1 MANRRSGLVTTTTRH
16 WSLIDNEPS
25 RRFPI
30 YCRGNMGEVY
40 PNVMTPL
47 SGSLVY
53 RAAQRGQE
61 AVVLD
66 VGFVSRSHIDDS
78 DGAITG
84 VFGGYLYGNVS
95 LTRVGAARTP
105 GMTVRDLDEQMFGLS
120 DAPPHVARPDDKSV
134 RCTAR
139 LGWHIGRAILRPD
152 VGLVERDR
160 AAAKAWI
167 AGLRTIDIASDH
179 QLLDI
184 ARKLPAKFEE
194 MMAHLLRTSMFA
206 GVTRS
211 GLERLAEKVGDPSI
225 VNRLTAGLGNIES
238 AEPAFALWKLAR
250 TVNDDPNLTEVFD
263 AGVHGLLERTET
275 IGATAFLAAFDRFLA
290 AHGTRGP
297 DEWELGSL
305 TWGLAPAIALEA
317 IDRLRHSP
325 DDRDPRL
332 ARARLAADR
341 EAATIEALRSVPRS
355 RRAML
360 RRLITTAA
368 IYAGAREATK
378 ATFVRTLDP
387 ARRALHELARR
398 HEIDRTDFFLLTIDE
413 LPDFLDEP
421 ANFDATIAE
430 RRANRNY
437 LQERVPPFWFEGAIA
452 PPDTWPLRADR
463 LQPDPSGRV
472 IAGLGVCP
480 GRATGT
486 ARVIVDPAKPGR
498 LTPGDI
504 LVAPITDPAWT
515 PLFLAVAG
523 VVVDVG
529 AHQSHAAIIARELG
543 IPTVVSAT
551 GASTTIPDGAL
562 ITVDGTMGSVTVHE
576 DPSEVSRREPKCA

>member
-1 MANRRSGLVTTTTRH
+1 
-16 WSLIDNEPS
+16 
-25 RRFPI
+25 
-30 YCRGNMGEVY
+30 MGEVY

-61 AVVLD
+61 AVVLN

-120 DAPPHVARPDDKSV
+120 DAPPHVVGADDKSV
-134 RCTAR
+134 SCTAR

-160 AAAKAWI
+160 AAAKTWI
-167 AGLRTIDIASDH
+167 AGHHTIDVASDN

-211 GLERLAEKVGDPSI
+211 GLERLTEKTCDPSI

-238 AEPAFALWKLAR
+238 AEPAFALWQLAR
-250 TVNDDPNLTEVFD
+250 TVNDDPNLTAAFD

-275 IGATAFLAAFDRFLA
+275 IGASSFLAAFDRFLA

-305 TWGLAPAIALEA
+305 TWGLAPEIALEA

-325 DDRDPRL
+325 DDRDPKR
-332 ARARLAADR
+332 AGARLAADR
-341 EAATIEALRSVPRS
+341 EAATIEALHSVPRP
-355 RRAML
+355 RRPML

-398 HEIDRTDFFLLTIDE
+398 HHIDRTDFFLLTIDE
-413 LPDFLDEP
+413 LPGFLNEP

-437 LQERVPPFWFEGAIA
+437 LQERIPPFWFEGAIA

-463 LQPDPSGRV
+463 FRPDPSGRV
-472 IAGLGVCP
+472 IDGLGVCP
-480 GRATGT
+480 GKATGA

-498 LTPGDI
+498 LKPGDI

-543 IPTVVSAT
+543 IPAVVSAN
-551 GASTTIPDGAL
+551 GASMTIPDGAL
-562 ITVDGTMGSVTVHE
+562 ITVDGTMGTVTVHE
-576 DPSEVSRREPKCA
+576 DPACACAHGLDRPCW

>member
-1 MANRRSGLVTTTTRH
+1 MFAVADGRSGMVTTATLR
-16 WSLIDNEPS
+16 WSVIDSEPS

-105 GMTVRDLDEQMFGLS
+105 GMTIRDLDEQMFGLS
-120 DAPPHVARPDDKSV
+120 DAPPHVARPDEKSV

-139 LGWHIGRAILRPD
+139 LGWHLGRAILRPD

-160 AAAKAWI
+160 ASASAWI
-167 AGLRTIDIASDH
+167 AGLPTIDMASDN

-211 GLERLAEKVGDPSI
+211 GLERLTEQIGDPSI

-238 AEPAFALWKLAR
+238 AEPAFALWQLAR
-250 TVNDDPNLTEVFD
+250 AVRNDPHLTAAFD
-263 AGVHGLLERTET
+263 AGVYGLLERTKT
-275 IGATAFLAAFDRFLA
+275 IGATEFLAAFDRFLS

-305 TWGLAPAIALEA
+305 TWGLAPEIALEA

-325 DDRDPRL
+325 DDRDPLL
-332 ARARLAADR
+332 AGARLAADR
-341 EAATIEALRSVPRS
+341 RAATIEALHAVPRS
-355 RRAML
+355 RRALL

-378 ATFVRTLDP
+378 ATFVRTLDS

-398 HEIDRTDFFLLTIDE
+398 HDVDRADFFLLTIDE
-413 LPDFLDEP
+413 LPDFLKEP
-421 ANFDATIAE
+421 ATFEATIAE
-430 RRANRNY
+430 RRANRDY
-437 LQERVPPFWFEGAIA
+437 LQERVPPFWFEGEIA
-452 PPDTWPLRADR
+452 PPVTWPLRADR

-472 IAGLGVCP
+472 ITGIGVCP

-486 ARVIVDPAKPGR
+486 ARVIVDPANPGR
-498 LTPGDI
+498 LMPGDI

-543 IPTVVSAT
+543 IPAVVSAT
-551 GASTTIPDGAL
+551 GASATIPDGAL
-562 ITVDGTMGSVTVHE
+562 ITVDGFIGTVTVHE
-576 DPSEVSRREPKCA
+576 GAATR